1 MAYKRPSLPDLIGR
15 VDQDL
20 LSRIEGSQAALRMRS
35 TRALATAEAGLVH
48 GLYGYLQWLERQL
61 FPETCDD
68 DLLHLHSAGVPRRQ
82 EEYAVGRAAFEGSDD
97 SVIVEG
103 TRLQRDGHEYETTEE
118 AVIEGGTA
126 TAEVRALEAGSD
138 GDQEAGAE
146 LRLVSPVP
154 GVSGQALVDEN
165 GLSGGADRE
174 SFESW
179 RDRILLR
186 RARIPRG
193 GAEGDWEGWALDVP
207 GVTRAWEDPLGM
219 GPGSVVLR
227 IMADDASDGPLPSQQ
242 LLDATLEYIQARKN
256 VTAKIYVVAPDTEEF
271 VPELT
276 VTPDTEEV
284 RSAASAALADLVE
297 REGEP
302 GGTLL
307 ISRIRSAISLA
318 PGVEDYDLQSPTANV
333 EHDTGVLPV
342 WGGVTWVES

>member
-1 MAYKRPSLPDLIGR
+1 MAFKRPSLPELMGR

-20 LSRIEGSQAALRMRS
+20 LSRLSGAQAALA
-35 TRALATAEAGLVH
+35 TRLTKDLAISQAGVVH

-68 DLLHLHSAGVPRRQ
+68 ENLHLHSAGVPRRQ
-82 EEYAVGRAAFEGSDD
+82 AALAIGVADFLGSDNA
-97 SVIVEG
+97 VIVAG
-103 TRLQRDGHEYETTEE
+103 TRLQVDGQEYETTVE
-118 AVIEGGTA
+118 AVIAAGVA
-126 TAEVRALEAGSD
+126 SAEVTALEAGVASD
-138 GDQEAGAE
+138 QVAGTE
-146 LRLVSPVP
+146 LRLVSPIP
-154 GVSGQALVDEN
+154 GVSGQALVGAE
-165 GLSGGADRE
+165 GIKGGADLE
-174 SFESW
+174 TFDSW

-193 GAEGDWEGWALDVP
+193 GAQGDWEGWALEVP

-242 LLDATLEYIQARKN
+242 LLDTTLAYIEARKN
-256 VTAKIYVVAPDTEEF
+256 VQAQIYVVAPDTQLF
-271 VPELT
+271 IPELI
-276 VTPDTEEV
+276 VFPDTEEV
-284 RSAASAALADLVE
+284 RSAAAQALSDLVE

-318 PGVEDYDLQSPTANV
+318 PGVEDYDLRSPIANV
-333 EHDTGVLPV
+333 EHATGVLPT
-342 WGGVTWVES
+342 WGGVQWVQG